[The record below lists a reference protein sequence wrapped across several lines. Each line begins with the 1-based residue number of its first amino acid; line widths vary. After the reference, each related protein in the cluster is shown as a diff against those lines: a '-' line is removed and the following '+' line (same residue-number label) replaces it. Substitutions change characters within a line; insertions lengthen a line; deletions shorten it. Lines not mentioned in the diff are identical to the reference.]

1 MREDFKSFL
10 LRGNVLD
17 LAVGVVIGAAFG
29 RIITSVVEDILMPA
43 LGLLV
48 GKVNFTNLFLT
59 ISGPHAETLEEARRL
74 GAVTINYGLLLNNGV
89 NFLVIALAI
98 FLVLR
103 VIRRANPEP
112 DPAPAPATVEPGPE
126 EQLLTEIRDLLR
138 EQRGAR

>member
-1 MREDFKSFL
+1 MREDFKAFIM
-10 LRGNVLD
+10 RGNVLD

-59 ISGPHAETLEEARRL
+59 LSGPRAETLEEARRL

-89 NFLVIALAI
+89 NFLTIALAL

-103 VIRRANPEP
+103 VVRQIRPSP
-112 DPAPAPATVEPGPE
+112 DPTPAPATVEPGPE
-126 EQLLTEIRDLLR
+126 ERLLTEIRDLLR
-138 EQRGAR
+138 EQQAAR

>member
-1 MREDFKSFL
+1 MREDFKAFL

-112 DPAPAPATVEPGPE
+112 DPALAPVTVEPGPE

>member
-1 MREDFKSFL
+1 MREDFKAFL

>member
-1 MREDFKSFL
+1 MREDFKAFL

-103 VIRRANPEP
+103 IIRRANPEP
-112 DPAPAPATVEPGPE
+112 DPAPAPATVEPRPE